1 MYKKLLIS
9 AGGGIVSAEQQ
20 AEQNAS
26 ATIAIGLGGTGI
38 SCLRSL
44 KKEIFDRLRPD
55 DPKAT
60 VPSYSHIKFL
70 AIDTDKSS
78 LADDGRV
85 DDLDSNTEFLDL
97 SCADI
102 SALLSSA
109 PVLRTSPSLQ
119 WLKASATEPS
129 GTGIEIQSA
138 EAGAGGVRQIGRL
151 LLIQNS
157 TKFIDKLTTL
167 ITQARAG
174 LPAGAETNIHIFT
187 GMGGG
192 TGAGTFLD
200 TCYLVQYV
208 LGTLGIQGSAY
219 TCGYFFMPDV
229 NIAKVADAKIQEYI
243 KSNGFASMQELD
255 YCMNMEINGG
265 SWDQDYGNGVE
276 IHTTNPPVKLAH
288 LITATDAAGAI
299 KTDAYN
305 YAMHVAVDYVMEFLI
320 RPKTSAD
327 STTDNPFTIKSH
339 IANINNL
346 INMVNKNRGACYNY
360 CVLGAS
366 NAYLPYKEITT
377 YLSAKIFAGF
387 GRLNQ
392 QLPTE
397 PDLDVFMQT
406 CALRYEDILK
416 SMNHQVPPVP
426 MYDVDKNLLHQQVA
440 GITPDVIPQ
449 VLGQMRNATAKIQ
462 GQMTANQ
469 KALLEDAQDTAV
481 ENGKGIASMIGRV
494 RKQLMLLAANPDKG
508 PYYAAAVLHSVHAKD
523 LSNRVDGFIV
533 ENQNNL
539 NMAMNDMTLRQNS
552 MANALR
558 ELQNSNMINRGGR
571 AERYVQSV
579 NAYYR
584 QEAKID
590 LYQATANTLS
600 QFKRQISELYTQFFG
615 IFEKILRELQSTF
628 AENLSTLS
636 HPVAQN
642 NDYAMKLLT
651 IQDLQASLDDAVK
664 AMQINDLISGFV
676 TYMLER
682 PDLWLA
688 EDESKISRGVSNYFL
703 DQLHYFTHRTMN
715 DYLKIKFDTTDPST
729 IAKKVRDD
737 ILLPLAQKAE
747 PLFWTDNALYSIAEA
762 GKLGYCSIP
771 EESQEIDRAAQDYHT
786 AETTVSIRPSYSSDR
801 ISFLMFR
808 CGIPMFAYK
817 GTDNYRGAKTVVGA
831 HLYEAAVGDTRDW
844 RKLFDITPY
853 SCRSDRLITDELRRR
868 AEAVEEATQKGIREI
883 QQLGANSYQF
893 LIHLYD
899 EEMVSNA
906 VAKTEEIL
914 SARDVEKA
922 RRLLAG
928 LEGQPLKEIG
938 QTVMKNIGTSK
949 FEDLSNK
956 DLIIASEEMSNL
968 VARQVEL
975 VNTYEG
981 CKKRLSDFIND
992 AEKKANDIQAFASA
1006 LCTGVITMINDYT
1019 FVYVKS
1025 DEFGLTEEEEITNI
1039 DAQPYGELLPLYSA
1053 YMNFTQLDEETKQL
1067 ISTGI
1072 RDKKVNH
1079 RDEVA
1084 AALEETKTLIVP
1096 EKMQAMA
1103 ARAQRSFASESKTI
1117 MKFLK
1122 EFATEVSSFF

>member
-26 ATIAIGLGGTGI
+26 ATIAIGLGGTGV

-55 DPKAT
+55 DPRAT

-119 WLKASATEPS
+119 WLKASATEPG

-138 EAGAGGVRQIGRL
+138 DAGAGGVRQIGRL

-157 TKFIDKLTTL
+157 TKFISKLTTL
-167 ITQARAG
+167 ITQAKAG
-174 LPAGAETNIHIFT
+174 LPAGAETRIHIFT

-200 TCYLVQYV
+200 TCYLVRYV
-208 LGTLGIQGSAY
+208 LSTLGIQGSAY

-276 IHTTNPPVKLAH
+276 IHTNEPPVKLAH

-320 RPKTSAD
+320 RPKTS
-327 STTDNPFTIKSH
+327 SNTTENTFTIHSH
-339 IANINNL
+339 IANIYNL

-377 YLSAKIFAGF
+377 YLSAKIFEGF
-387 GRLNQ
+387 GRLNH
-392 QLPTE
+392 QLPTD
-397 PDLDVFMQT
+397 PDLDLFVQT
-406 CALRYEDILK
+406 CGLRYEDILK
-416 SMNHQVPPVP
+416 SMKHQVPSIP
-426 MYDVDKNLLHQQVA
+426 MYDVDRNLLYQQVA
-440 GITPDVIPQ
+440 NIT
-449 VLGQMRNATAKIQ
+449 NATVYPHVLNEMWQTTSKIQ

-469 KALLEDAQDTAV
+469 KALLEKVEDTIV
-481 ENGKGIASMIGRV
+481 ENVKSIASMISRV
-494 RKQLMLLAANPDKG
+494 KKQLMILATNPDKG
-508 PYYAAAVLHSVHAKD
+508 PYYASAVLHSVHVKD
-523 LSNRVDGFIV
+523 LSNRIDGYIV
-533 ENQNNL
+533 ENQENL
-539 NMAMNDMTLRQNS
+539 NKSIANMDLRTKTL
-552 MANALR
+552 ANALR
-558 ELQNSNMINRGGR
+558 ELQNSNMLNRGGR
-571 AERYVQSV
+571 AERYVQAF
-579 NAYYR
+579 NAYCREYVTIE
-584 QEAKID
+584 Q
-590 LYQATANTLS
+590 YQIMANTLT
-600 QFKRQISELYTQFFG
+600 QFKRQISELHTQFFG

-664 AMQINDLISGFV
+664 AMRIDDLISGFV

-715 DYLKIKFDTTDPST
+715 DYLKIKFDTTDPGT
-729 IAKKVRDD
+729 IARKVLSE

-786 AETTVSIRPSYSSDR
+786 AETTVSIRPSYSNDR

-868 AEAVEEATQKGIREI
+868 SDAVETATQKGIREI
-883 QQLGANSYQF
+883 QQLGANSYQL

-899 EEMVSNA
+899 EETVKNA

-914 SARDVEKA
+914 STHDVEKA
-922 RRLLAG
+922 RRLLAD

-938 QTVMKNIGTSK
+938 QTVMKNTGAK
-949 FEDLSNK
+949 NFEDLANR

-968 VARQVEL
+968 VVRQVEL

-981 CKKRLSDFIND
+981 CKQRLSNFIEID
-992 AEKKANDIQAFASA
+992 DILTRNIQIFASA
-1006 LCTGVITMINDYT
+1006 LCTGVITMRNGYT
-1019 FVYVKS
+1019 FVYVKA
-1025 DEFGLTEEEEITNI
+1025 DEFGLTEDEEITNI
-1039 DAQPYGELLPLYSA
+1039 DAEPYGEHLPLYSA
-1053 YMNFTQLDEETKQL
+1053 FVNFTQLDEETKE
-1067 ISTGI
+1067 SI
-1072 RDKKVNH
+1072 RADIKDKKVNH
-1079 RDEVA
+1079 RDEIA
-1084 AALEETKTLIVP
+1084 ATLAETKALITP
-1096 EKMQAMA
+1096 DQMKRMKDF
-1103 ARAQRSFASESKTI
+1103 AQSSFAVESKEI
-1117 MKFLK
+1117 LKFLK
-1122 EFATEVSSFF
+1122 RFDAEVSRFF